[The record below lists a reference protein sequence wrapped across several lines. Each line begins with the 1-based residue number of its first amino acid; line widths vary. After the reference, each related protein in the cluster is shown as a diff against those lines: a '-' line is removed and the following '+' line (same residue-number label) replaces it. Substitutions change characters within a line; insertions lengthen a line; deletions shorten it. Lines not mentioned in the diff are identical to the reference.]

1 MKALVL
7 TGIKQLEV
15 QDVET
20 PEVKPD
26 EVLVHTAYAGI
37 CGTDHALYA
46 GLPGSASAVPPIVL
60 GHENSGV
67 VAKVGSEV
75 KNVKVGDRVTVDPN
89 IYCGECKYCRTSRPE
104 MCENLSAV
112 GVTRDG
118 GFEDYFTAP
127 AKVVYAIPD
136 SVSLKAAAVTE
147 PLSCAVHGVDLLEI
161 HPYQKA
167 LVIGDG
173 FMGQLFVQTL
183 QAYGVSEVTLSGRN
197 DEKLKL
203 NHDRFGAKTINTAK
217 GEQIPTNEYDIVI
230 EAVGRPETQEQ
241 AVEAAVRG
249 GQVSMF
255 GVGNPDDK
263 FSINSYEVFQKQ
275 LKIQGA
281 FINPYCF
288 EDSIALMASGKV
300 DVLPLLS
307 HEFDV
312 KEVDDFVN
320 GRIKNV
326 SKAVV
331 KLAGEEA

>member
-1 MKALVL
+1 
-7 TGIKQLEV
+7 
-15 QDVET
+15 
-20 PEVKPD
+20 
-26 EVLVHTAYAGI
+26 
-37 CGTDHALYA
+37 
-46 GLPGSASAVPPIVL
+46 
-60 GHENSGV
+60 
-67 VAKVGSEV
+67 
-75 KNVKVGDRVTVDPN
+75 
-89 IYCGECKYCRTSRPE
+89 
-104 MCENLSAV
+104 
-112 GVTRDG
+112 
-118 GFEDYFTAP
+118 
-127 AKVVYAIPD
+127 
-136 SVSLKAAAVTE
+136 
-147 PLSCAVHGVDLLEI
+147 
-161 HPYQKA
+161 
-167 LVIGDG
+167 
-173 FMGQLFVQTL
+173 MGQLFVQTL

-203 NHDRFGAKTINTAK
+203 DHDRFGAKTINTAK

-241 AVEAAVRG
+241 AVEAAARG

>member
-7 TGIKQLEV
+7 TAVKNLEV
-15 QDVET
+15 KDVDM
-20 PEVKPD
+20 PEIKPD

-46 GLPGSASAVPPIVL
+46 GLPGSADAVPPIVL

-75 KNVKVGDRVTVDPN
+75 KNVKVGDRVSVDPN

-104 MCENLSAV
+104 LCEHLDAV

-127 AKVVYAIPD
+127 AKVVYPIPD
-136 SVSLKAAAVTE
+136 SLSLKAAAVTE
-147 PLSCAVHGVDLLEI
+147 PLSCAVHGVDLLEL
-161 HPYQKA
+161 HPYQKV

-183 QAYGVSEVTLSGRN
+183 LAQGVEEVTLSGLSE
-197 DEKLKL
+197 DKLKL
-203 NHDRFGAKTINTAK
+203 NHDKFGAKTINTAK
-217 GEQIPTNEYDIVI
+217 GEKIPNDTYDIVI

-241 AVEAAVRG
+241 AVEAAARG
-249 GQVSMF
+249 GQVLMF

-275 LKIQGA
+275 LTIQGA

-288 EDSIALMASGKV
+288 EDAIALMGAGKV

-307 HEFDV
+307 HEFDL

-320 GRIKNV
+320 GRIDGV